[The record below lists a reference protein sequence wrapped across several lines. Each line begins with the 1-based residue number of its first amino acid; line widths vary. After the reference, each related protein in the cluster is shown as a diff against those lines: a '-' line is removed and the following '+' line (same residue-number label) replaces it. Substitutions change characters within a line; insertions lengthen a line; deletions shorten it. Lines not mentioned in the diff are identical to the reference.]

1 MPVMFPPGRLRLATS
16 PSATGSPPIVKT
28 IGSVVVARLAARA
41 VGSPPVEAITA
52 NLTLDQLS
60 RQRRQSVPL
69 THCPAPF
76 DRNISAFRIASFI
89 ETLPKRGN
97 CVRQSV
103 RRLGIE
109 KPDHGHCRLLCARRE
124 RPCGRA
130 ADKRYE
136 LAALHSIT
144 SSARASSLS
153 GTSRLSALAVLRLS
167 TSSNLVDCT
176 TGRSPGFSP
185 LRMRPA

>member
-1 MPVMFPPGRLRLATS
+1 RSTVLCVMPWIIPPGRLSLAPS
-16 PSATGSPPIVKT
+16 PSARGSQPIVKT

-60 RQRRQSVPL
+60 RQHRQSVAL
-69 THCPAPF
+69 TLCPAPF

-97 CVRQSV
+97 CVGQRV

-109 KPDHGHCRLLCARRE
+109 KTDHRHRRLLRARRE
-124 RPCGRA
+124 WPRRRSTSEQR
-130 ADKRYE
+130 DE
-136 LAALHSIT
+136 LAAFHVWM
-144 SSARASSLS
+144 A
-153 GTSRLSALAVLRLS
+153 
-167 TSSNLVDCT
+167 
-176 TGRSPGFSP
+176 
-185 LRMRPA
+185 PAGQE

>member
-1 MPVMFPPGRLRLATS
+1 RSTVLCVMPWIIPPGRLRLATS

-60 RQRRQSVPL
+60 RQHRQSVAL
-69 THCPAPF
+69 TLCPAPF

-109 KPDHGHCRLLCARRE
+109 KPDHRHRCLLRACREWPRR
-124 RPCGRA
+124 RA
-130 ADKRYE
+130 AEQRYE
-136 LAALHSIT
+136 LASPHSIT
-144 SSARASSLS
+144 SSASASSPS
-153 GTSRLSALAVLRLS
+153 GI
-167 TSSNLVDCT
+167 
-176 TGRSPGFSP
+176 
-185 LRMRPA
+185 